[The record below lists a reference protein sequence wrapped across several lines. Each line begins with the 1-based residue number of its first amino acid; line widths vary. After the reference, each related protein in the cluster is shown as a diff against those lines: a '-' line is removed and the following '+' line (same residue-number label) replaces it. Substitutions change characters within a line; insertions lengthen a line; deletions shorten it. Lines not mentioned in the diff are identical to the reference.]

1 MTKTKKVGST
11 GRFGARYGIIIR
23 RKVHDVEKAQ
33 KSWYKCPSCNAKRV
47 KRISTGIWQCRKCQV
62 KFASRAYSMGE

>member
-23 RKVHDVEKAQ
+23 RKVGDVEKLQ
-33 KSWYKCPSCNAKRV
+33 KTWYKCSNCSAVRV
-47 KRISTGIWQCRKCQV
+47 KRISTGIWQCKKCGV

>member
-23 RKVHDVEKAQ
+23 RKVGDVEKVQ
-33 KSWYKCPSCNAKRV
+33 KSWFKCPSCNAKRV

-62 KFASRAYSMGE
+62 KFASKAYSMGE